1 MKISRLKVENFA
13 IDESPTINE
22 RAVGGQ
28 DLLLYGGNRSGKTLI
43 FNALLYALYGRS
55 GTFGVT
61 PGQRSEVS
69 AYFDNSDAVLR
80 ERRHRYEHEGKTLDA
95 TEGVKRF
102 IGPEETVR
110 LQFISSNPADQPIS
124 TLDGEELLDRIRSVL
139 QTEHQSEIE
148 RHRRAKA
155 ELEHL
160 EEIRRRG
167 ENRPSIKQLE
177 RELDSLPITSAEN
190 RIEDIEE
197 LQKLIDSGEIESIS
211 ARLQKKDE
219 VAERL
224 DELYDKRRTLED
236 TLKEKRRELG
246 NASRYTQEV
255 NDLIIDAIEEFTCPV
270 CGRLVE
276 EHVARNRL
284 PNNCPQ
290 CGRSRDLS
298 ELRERLREKVDNADT
313 QIQELKEEISELDE
327 ELASVKAEITEL
339 QESEP
344 DLEGLNQFVRTAL
357 KQADHDLNKLQER
370 TTRELENY
378 QNELEEAKSKQEA
391 LEEQLEQRREL
402 LSELEDSAELADE
415 AADRLEQEAFDE
427 IREEFTNRLSQVY
440 KSIAPDLGTNVGIT
454 SEGELEFPGTGSEG
468 RRSYDRLSSG
478 ERRLMNLAF
487 SLTLAKFAQENE
499 GTHDW
504 EILVLDEPLTNL
516 ESDIQDAA
524 ARYLREAD
532 VQVIMTSPLD
542 RIQSHFRDDEAEIV
556 SLERIRTEDS
566 TLEEYL

>member
-13 IDESPTINE
+13 IDESPAINE
-22 RAVGGQ
+22 RAVGGR

-124 TLDGEELLDRIRSVL
+124 TLDGEELLDRIRNIL

-167 ENRPSIKQLE
+167 EDRPSVKQLE
-177 RELDSLPITSAEN
+177 RELDSLPISRTEN

-224 DELYDKRRTLED
+224 GKLYDKRRTLEN
-236 TLKEKRRELG
+236 TLKQKRRELG
-246 NASRYTQEV
+246 NVSRYTQEV

-276 EHVARNRL
+276 ERVARNRL

-290 CGRSRDLS
+290 CGRPRDLS

-313 QIQELKEEISELDE
+313 QIQDLKEEISELDE

-357 KQADHDLNKLQER
+357 KQAEYDLGKLQER
-370 TTRELENY
+370 TTRELETHR
-378 QNELEEAKSKQEA
+378 NELEESKSKQKA
-391 LEEQLEQRREL
+391 LEEQLKQRQKL
-402 LSELEDSAELADE
+402 LSELEESAELADE

-499 GTHDW
+499 GAHNW

-524 ARYLREAD
+524 ARYLREAN

-542 RIQSHFRDDEAEIV
+542 RIQSHFRDGESEIV
-556 SLERIRTEDS
+556 ALERIRTEDS
-566 TLEEYL
+566 TLEEFL

>member
-22 RAVGGQ
+22 RAVGGR

-80 ERRHRYEHEGKTLDA
+80 ERHHRYEHNGKTLDA

-110 LQFISSNPADQPIS
+110 LQFITSNPADQPIS
-124 TLDGEELLDRIRSVL
+124 TLNGDELLDRIRSVL

-148 RHRRAKA
+148 RHRRARA

-160 EEIRRRG
+160 KEIRRRG
-167 ENRPSIKQLE
+167 EDRPSVKQLE
-177 RELDSLPITSAEN
+177 RDLNALPTSRIKN

-197 LQKLIDSGEIESIS
+197 LQNLIDSGEIESIS

-224 DELYDKRRTLED
+224 GELYDKRRTLED
-236 TLKEKRRELG
+236 TLKQKRRELG
-246 NASRYTQEV
+246 DASRYTQEV

-276 EHVARNRL
+276 ERVARNRL

-290 CGRSRDLS
+290 CGRPRDLS

-313 QIQELKEEISELDE
+313 QIQDLKEEISELDE
-327 ELASVKAEITEL
+327 ELASVKAEIAEL

-344 DLEGLNQFVRTAL
+344 GLEGLNQFVRTAL
-357 KQADHDLNKLQER
+357 KQADYDLDKLQER
-370 TTRELENY
+370 TTRELESHRS
-378 QNELEEAKSKQEA
+378 ELEESKSKQKD
-391 LEEQLEQRREL
+391 LEQQLKQRREL
-402 LSELEDSAELADE
+402 LSAFEESEELANE

-499 GTHDW
+499 GAHNW

-542 RIQSHFRDDEAEIV
+542 RIQSHFRDDESEIV

-566 TLEEYL
+566 TLEEFL